1 MNTSEF
7 SLKGLRVRHSVP
19 GRMRVRVE
27 DIRYNGNRAA
37 ALKDW
42 LARQPDVTDSET
54 RPVTGSVILFYD
66 ADKASPS
73 GLLKLLDQW
82 LSSDQFIAPVKD
94 AKRPGTCGLK
104 CPDCRP
110 SKAERSLVSRLIEV
124 IALTGFMAYI
134 LVREVIFKSPVSQ
147 GPFSLTALVA
157 AVGALPLLKHA
168 WKNLRQGRHM
178 NLFPFLAVSCV
189 VAIFVGEAL
198 AAMEIIWILRI
209 GMLLED
215 YVDERSR
222 RAIRDILQVAAK
234 NTFIVVDGV
243 EVEIPADQVQVGN
256 TVVCHTGEKIPVDG
270 VVLEG
275 EALVDEAPIT
285 GRSEPEV
292 RRAEDRVFAGTIV
305 QQGIIFIRAGKVGD
319 ETYLC
324 RILHLVED
332 SLENRAPSEKRAD
345 ILASRL
351 MRISVVAVLG
361 TLIITLDPL
370 RAFIV
375 MLVLACPCATVLA
388 ASTAVSAALANAARN
403 HILIKGGL
411 YLEHVGEANCFCF
424 DKTGTLTTEVPRVVK
439 VIPRTPRQNPISI
452 LALAATA
459 EAHYQHPMAQALV
472 AAAAEQGIK
481 PKPHVMC
488 EFILGRGVRARLDG
502 DKILVGNDKFME
514 EEGVNVNYFKGN
526 AGDLIARGNT
536 VVYVAKNGK
545 AQGLIAVSNTI
556 RAGAGDVLNWLRKD
570 GVSSLHLVTGDTK
583 PVAKAMAEDFEF
595 DDYQA
600 VLLPK
605 EKARYVEQLEAQGRQ
620 VVMVGDGVNDAL
632 ALASSSV
639 GVAMGAGG
647 AEVAIEAADIALV
660 NSDLE
665 CIVKLRQLSHETIKT
680 IEQNHWLAV
689 STNIGGVIL
698 GAAGMLP
705 PIMAGALHIVHSFG
719 ILLNSSRL
727 LGWEAPGLETK
738 DMKNNGPKIHDE

>member
-1 MNTSEF
+1 MNTNELSQ
-7 SLKGLRVRHSVP
+7 KGLRVRHSIP

-27 DIRYNGNRAA
+27 DIRHNGNRAA

-66 ADKASPS
+66 PDKVSPS
-73 GLLKLLDQW
+73 GLFKLLDQW
-82 LSSDQFIAPVKD
+82 LGSDQFAEPD
-94 AKRPGTCGLK
+94 HEGQRPRTCGLK
-104 CPDCRP
+104 CPVCRP
-110 SKAERSLVSRLIEV
+110 SKPERSLFSRLIEV
-124 IALTGFMAYI
+124 IALTGFMAYVLI
-134 LVREVIFKSPVSQ
+134 REVIFKSPVSQ

-157 AVGALPLLKHA
+157 VVGALPLLKHA
-168 WKNLRQGRHM
+168 WENLRQGWHM
-178 NLFPFLAVSCV
+178 SLFPFLAVSCV
-189 VAIFVGEAL
+189 VAIFIGEAL

-234 NTFIVVDGV
+234 NTFIVIEGV
-243 EVEIPADQVQVGN
+243 EVEIPADQVKASN

-292 RRAEDRVFAGTIV
+292 RRPEDRVFAGTIV
-305 QQGIIFIRAGKVGD
+305 QQGTIFIRAEKVGD

-345 ILASRL
+345 MLASRL

-370 RAFIV
+370 RAFTV

-439 VIPRTPRQNPISI
+439 VIPRTPRQDPASI
-452 LALAATA
+452 LGLAATA
-459 EAHYQHPMAQALV
+459 EAHYQHPMARALV
-472 AAAAEQGIK
+472 GAAAEAGIK

-502 DKILVGNDKFME
+502 NKILVGNDKFMD

-570 GVSSLHLVTGDTK
+570 GVSSLHLVTGDTG

-605 EKARYVEQLEAQGRQ
+605 EKARYVEQLETRSRQ

-665 CIVKLRQLSHETIKT
+665 CIVRLRQLSHETIKT

-705 PIMAGALHIVHSFG
+705 P
-719 ILLNSSRL
+719 
-727 LGWEAPGLETK
+727 
-738 DMKNNGPKIHDE
+738 

>member
-1 MNTSEF
+1 MNKSE
-7 SLKGLRVRHSVP
+7 LNQKGLRVRHSIP
-19 GRMRVRVE
+19 GRMRVRVA

-37 ALKDW
+37 ALADW
-42 LARQPDVTDSET
+42 LAGQADVAGAEA
-54 RPVTGSVILFYD
+54 RPVTGSIILFYD
-66 ADKASPS
+66 PDKVSPS
-73 GLLKLLDQW
+73 GLLKLLNQW
-82 LSSDQFIAPVKD
+82 LNDDQVIAPGQEGL
-94 AKRPGTCGLK
+94 RPVTCGLK

-110 SKAERSLVSRLIEV
+110 SKPERSLVGRLVEV
-124 IALTGFMAYI
+124 IALTGYMAYV
-134 LVREVIFKSPVSQ
+134 LVREVIFKSPLSQ
-147 GPFSLTALVA
+147 GPFSLTALVS

-168 WKNLRQGRHM
+168 WENLRQGRLM
-178 NLFPFLAVSCV
+178 SLFPFLAVSCV
-189 VAIFVGEAL
+189 VAIFVGEAV
-198 AAMEIIWILRI
+198 AALEIIWILRL

-215 YVDERSR
+215 YVGERSR
-222 RAIRDILQVAAK
+222 RAIRNILQVAEK

-243 EVEIPADQVQVGN
+243 EVEIPADQVKAGN

-292 RRAEDRVFAGTIV
+292 RRADDRVFAGTIV
-305 QQGIIFIRAGKVGD
+305 QQGAIFIRAEKVGD

-345 ILASRL
+345 MLASRL

-370 RAFIV
+370 RAFTV

-403 HILIKGGL
+403 HTLIKGGL
-411 YLEHVGEANCFCF
+411 YLEHIGEANCFCF
-424 DKTGTLTTEVPRVVK
+424 DKTGTLTTEVPRVVE
-439 VIPRTPRQNPISI
+439 VIPRTTRQSPISV
-452 LALAATA
+452 LALAASA

-472 AAAAEQGIK
+472 AAAAELGIK

-502 DKILVGNDKFME
+502 DKILVGNDKFMDE
-514 EEGVNVNYFKGN
+514 DGVNIKYFKGR

-556 RAGAGDVLNWLRKD
+556 RAGAGDVINWLRKD
-570 GVSSLHLVTGDTK
+570 GVSSLHLVTGDTE

-605 EKARYVEQLEAQGRQ
+605 EKARYVEQLEAQGKQ

-665 CIVKLRQLSHETIKT
+665 CIVRLRQLSHETIKT
-680 IEQNHWLAV
+680 VEQNHWLAV

-727 LGWEAPGLETK
+727 MAWDAPGLETR
-738 DMKNNGPKIHDE
+738 KNGSKIHDE

>member
-1 MNTSEF
+1 
-7 SLKGLRVRHSVP
+7 
-19 GRMRVRVE
+19 MRVRVE

-42 LARQPDVTDSET
+42 LARQADVASAET

-82 LSSDQFIAPVKD
+82 LNDDQAIAPGQEGL
-94 AKRPGTCGLK
+94 RPVICGLK
-104 CPDCRP
+104 CPDCHP
-110 SKAERSLVSRLIEV
+110 SKPERSLVSRLIEV
-124 IALTGFMAYI
+124 VALTGFMAYV

-157 AVGALPLLKHA
+157 VVGALPLLKHA
-168 WKNLRQGRHM
+168 WESMRQGRHM
-178 NLFPFLAVSCV
+178 SLFPFLAVSCV

-198 AAMEIIWILRI
+198 AALEIIWILRI

-215 YVDERSR
+215 YVSERSR

-234 NTFIVVDGV
+234 NTFIVVNGV
-243 EVEIPADQVQVGN
+243 EVEIPADQVQADN

-292 RRAEDRVFAGTIV
+292 RRAKDRVFAGTIV
-305 QQGIIFIRAGKVGD
+305 QQGVIFIRAGKVGD

-345 ILASRL
+345 MLATRL
-351 MRISVVAVLG
+351 MHISVVAVLG
-361 TLIITLDPL
+361 TLIVTLDPL
-370 RAFIV
+370 RAFTV

-472 AAAAEQGIK
+472 KAAAEQGIK

-502 DKILVGNDKFME
+502 DKILVGNNKFME

-556 RAGAGDVLNWLRKD
+556 RAGAGDVLGWLRKD

-600 VLLPK
+600 VLLPR
-605 EKARYVEQLEAQGRQ
+605 EKACYVEQLEVRGRQ

-665 CIVKLRQLSHETIKT
+665 CIVRLRQLSHETIKT

-705 PIMAGALHIVHSFG
+705 PIMAGALHIVHSLG

-727 LGWEAPGLETK
+727 LAWEAPGL
-738 DMKNNGPKIHDE
+738 DEKVEGGRWKVEG

>member
-1 MNTSEF
+1 
-7 SLKGLRVRHSVP
+7 
-19 GRMRVRVE
+19 MRVRVE
-27 DIRYNGNRAA
+27 EIRHNGNKAA
-37 ALKDW
+37 ALRDW
-42 LARQPDVTDSET
+42 LARQADVTDSET

-73 GLLKLLDQW
+73 GLLKLLKQW
-82 LSSDQFIAPVKD
+82 LNDDQFVAPD
-94 AKRPGTCGLK
+94 QEGQRPVTCGLK

-110 SKAERSLVSRLIEV
+110 LRPKRSLVSRLIEV
-124 IALTGFMAYI
+124 IVLTGFMAYI

-147 GPFSLTALVA
+147 GSFSLTAMVA
-157 AVGALPLLKHA
+157 AIGALPLLKHA
-168 WKNLRQGRHM
+168 WENMCQGRHM
-178 NLFPFLAVSCV
+178 SLFPFLAVSCV

-275 EALVDEAPIT
+275 EALVDESPIT

-292 RRAEDRVFAGTIV
+292 RLAEDRVFAGTIV
-305 QQGIIFIRAGKVGD
+305 QQGAIFIQAEKVGD

-370 RAFIV
+370 RAFTV

-424 DKTGTLTTEVPRVVK
+424 DKTGTLTTEVPRVVE

-452 LALAATA
+452 LALATSA

-472 AAAAEQGIK
+472 KAAAEQGIK

-502 DKILVGNDKFME
+502 DKILVGNNKFME

-536 VVYVAKNGK
+536 VVYVAKNSK

-556 RAGAGDVLNWLRKD
+556 RAGAGDVLGWLRKD

-600 VLLPK
+600 VLLPR
-605 EKARYVEQLEAQGRQ
+605 EKARYVEQLVARGRQ

-665 CIVKLRQLSHETIKT
+665 CIVRLRQLSHETIKT

-705 PIMAGALHIVHSFG
+705 PIMAGALHIVHSLG

-727 LGWEAPGLETK
+727 LAWEAPGLETK
-738 DMKNNGPKIHDE
+738 DKKNDE